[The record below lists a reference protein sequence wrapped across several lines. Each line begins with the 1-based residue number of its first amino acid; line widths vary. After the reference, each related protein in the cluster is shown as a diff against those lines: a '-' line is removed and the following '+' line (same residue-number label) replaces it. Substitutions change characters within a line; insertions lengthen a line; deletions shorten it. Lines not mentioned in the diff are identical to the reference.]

1 MECFRLLAKDGP
13 VRSPFE
19 VITFSADFATR
30 LGDIPIRMGI
40 QSKTGE
46 TLKLETRLGD
56 IPIRMGIHS
65 KPCETSKLDGLLAQ
79 ESSNKICPCIFL
91 RAES

>member
-19 VITFSADFATR
+19 VITFSADFETR
-30 LGDIPIRMGI
+30 LGDNPIRMGI
-40 QSKTGE
+40 QSKT
-46 TLKLETRLGD
+46 
-56 IPIRMGIHS
+56 
-65 KPCETSKLDGLLAQ
+65 CETSKLDGLLAQ